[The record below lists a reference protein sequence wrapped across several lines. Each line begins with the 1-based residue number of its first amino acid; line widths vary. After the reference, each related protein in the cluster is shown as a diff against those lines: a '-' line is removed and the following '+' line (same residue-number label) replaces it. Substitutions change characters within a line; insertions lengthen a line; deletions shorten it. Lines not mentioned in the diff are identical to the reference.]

1 MQAYLG
7 NQDVTLTIPLVS
19 ASGEVI
25 DATAVQYRVI
35 DQNEVELVA
44 KTTLAGFIE
53 GDAEVTLTVLAANN
67 DLGLASRALRVVELY
82 VEGVS
87 GTTLVTTEYVIEVS
101 SVLAVGVNS
110 FQTFPSA
117 VMVAFELPN
126 LPGWNAA
133 SRQERMNAL
142 MAAYRNFGKLALR
155 YVTEDSDPMTRVIQ
169 PAEWNYNDITKM
181 PAQTL
186 AQLPVEY
193 LDALRRAQ
201 VYEADFL
208 LGGDEVGDIRRSGL
222 MSATIGESSQFFRPA
237 KPYEAAV
244 CKRALKEVSRYLIS
258 TVRIGR
264 G

>member
-7 NQDVTLTIPLVS
+7 NQDVTLTIPLVT

-35 DQNEVELVA
+35 DQDEVELVA
-44 KTTLAGFIE
+44 KVALATFAP
-53 GDAEVTLTVLAANN
+53 GDAEVTITVDAAQN
-67 DLGLASRALRVVELY
+67 DLGLATRAVRSVELY
-82 VEGVS
+82 VEGTG
-87 GTTLVTTEYVIEVS
+87 GTTLLTAEYVIEVA

-110 FQTFPSA
+110 FQTFPNA
-117 VMVAFELPN
+117 VMIGFELPN

-155 YVTEDSDPMTRVIQ
+155 YVTEDTDPMTRVIQ
-169 PAEWNYNDITKM
+169 PVEWNYNDITKM
-181 PAQTL
+181 PQNVL
-186 AQLPVEY
+186 LQLPSEY
-193 LDALRRAQ
+193 LAALRRAQ

-258 TVRIGR
+258 SVRVGR
-264 G
+264 A